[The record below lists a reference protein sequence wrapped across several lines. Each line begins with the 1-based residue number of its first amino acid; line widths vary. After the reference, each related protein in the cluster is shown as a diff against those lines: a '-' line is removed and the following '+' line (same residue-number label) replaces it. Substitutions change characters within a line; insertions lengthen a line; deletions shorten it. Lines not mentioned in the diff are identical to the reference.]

1 MSGTATA
8 RFPVNALVTGAS
20 QGLGLAFV
28 QALLL
33 RPHCNLVYAACRT
46 PDTATALAELARAH
60 PQRLRVL
67 ALEVTREQDFVIAAD
82 TVRRETDRLHLLLN
96 VAGLLHDAA
105 RGIKP
110 ERRLEDFNAEALL
123 ASVAVNMLGPALA
136 AKHFLK
142 LLSHDQ
148 RAVFASLSAR
158 VGSIG
163 DNRLGGWYSYRAAK
177 AAQNQFTRT
186 FAIEAARRAPNLIV
200 TALHPGTVDTALS
213 KPFSGNVADGK
224 LFTAEQSVAHL
235 LKVIDGLGPSDSG
248 SFRAWDGQQIPW

>member
-1 MSGTATA
+1 MSVA
-8 RFPVNALVTGAS
+8 FPINALVTGAS

-28 QALLL
+28 QALLA

-46 PDTATALAELARAH
+46 PGTATDLADLARAH
-60 PQRLRVL
+60 PQRLRLL
-67 ALEVTREQDFVIAAD
+67 ALDVTREADFVIAAD
-82 TVRRETDRLHLLLN
+82 TVQRETDRLHLVLN

-110 ERRLEDFNAEALL
+110 ERRLEDFNAEALM
-123 ASVAVNMLGPALA
+123 ASIAVNTLGPALA

-142 LLSHDQ
+142 LLTHDQ

-158 VGSIG
+158 VGSIS

-200 TALHPGTVDTALS
+200 AALHPGTVDTALS
-213 KPFSGNVADGK
+213 KPFSGNVAEGK
-224 LFTAEQSVAHL
+224 LFSTGHAVAHL
-235 LKVIDGLGPSDSG
+235 MTVIDGLTAADTG
-248 SFRAWDGQQIPW
+248 SFRAWDGKAIPW